1 MRDLLVLADKPE
13 RPCGEVDR
21 LAQAHLAAVNA
32 KLAQLA
38 ALRDELERVIGA
50 CRGGL
55 AVADCR
61 ILGALSG
68 A

>member
-1 MRDLLVLADKPE
+1 
-13 RPCGEVDR
+13 
-21 LAQAHLAAVNA
+21 LAQVNE
-32 KLAQLA
+32 KLARLT

-61 ILGALSG
+61 ILGALATTAAPSLKGSISESG
-68 A
+68 P